1 MLTNIVNRT
10 QTIGDWQK
18 IPWDD
23 PDFSRRMLQEHL
35 TQAHDAASR
44 RTSIIEQQV
53 GWIHAQVLANQ
64 PSNILDLGCG
74 PGLYTERLARL
85 GHRCTGIDFSPA
97 SIDYARQHSD
107 CTYLQGDLREADF
120 GSGCDLVLL
129 IFGELNTFTAD
140 DAQLILDKA
149 FNALK
154 PGGALL
160 LEPHTYEFVER
171 IGHEP
176 PSWYS
181 APSGLFSEQPYICL
195 QESFF
200 EAPCAVT
207 RHYVIDAATGRTT
220 TYGSSLR
227 GYTEADYRHLLRRF
241 EAVTFYPTLAN
252 DRELGNLCAIVA
264 RKPE

>member
-1 MLTNIVNRT
+1 MLADIVNRA
-10 QTIGDWQK
+10 QTIGEWQK

-44 RTSIIEQQV
+44 RISIIEQQV
-53 GWIHAQVLANQ
+53 AWIHAQVLASQ
-64 PSNILDLGCG
+64 PANVLDLGCG

-97 SIDYARQHSD
+97 SIDYARQHSA
-107 CTYLQGDLREADF
+107 CTYLQGDLRAVDF
-120 GSGCDLVLL
+120 GSGYDLVLL
-129 IFGELNTFTAD
+129 IFGELNTFTAE
-140 DAQLILDKA
+140 DAQRILDKA
-149 FNALK
+149 FTALK
-154 PGGALL
+154 PSGALL
-160 LEPHTYEFVER
+160 LEPHTYEAVER

-176 PSWYS
+176 PRWYS
-181 APSGLFSEQPYICL
+181 APSGLFSDQPYICL
-195 QESFF
+195 VESFF
-200 EAPCAVT
+200 QAPCAVT

-227 GYTEADYRHLLRRF
+227 GYTEADYRQLLQRF

-252 DRELGNLCAIVA
+252 DLELGNLCAIVA